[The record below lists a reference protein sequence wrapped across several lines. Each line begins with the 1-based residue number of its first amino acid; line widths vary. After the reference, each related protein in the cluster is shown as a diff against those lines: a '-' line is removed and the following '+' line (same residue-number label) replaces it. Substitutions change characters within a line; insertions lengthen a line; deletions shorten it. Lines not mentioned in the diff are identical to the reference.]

1 MKVESPRY
9 YNELHGAFFQAAK
22 AAGLKA
28 NDDFNNWDRS
38 QVLQW
43 WLRRSLVP
51 VACGVTCSKQKRNE
65 PWNEQADG
73 AAVVR
78 CSKQRCC

>member
-43 WLRRSLVP
+43 GLVGP
-51 VACGVTCSKQKRNE
+51 GGPCGWWCDLQQTEMESAME
-65 PWNEQADG
+65 
-73 AAVVR
+73 
-78 CSKQRCC
+78 